1 MNQDYLL
8 DDDGDLLIANGDFVV
23 GPSDNQHIR
32 DILVSFQGEWK
43 QFPLIGAGIIT
54 AINSSEPHNQ
64 NNNAKDQLQSGGY
77 QLDRINIFIDDS
89 GKLQIQ
95 FPKGI
100 FYNAVSNQI

>member
-8 DDDGDLLIANGDFVV
+8 DDDGDLLIQDGDFVV
-23 GPSDNQHIR
+23 GTSDNQHIR

-54 AINSSEPHNQ
+54 AISSLNPHNQ
-64 NNNAKDQLQSGGY
+64 NNNAKAHLQSGGY
-77 QLDRINIFIDDS
+77 QLDLINIFTDES
-89 GKLQIQ
+89 GKLKIN

-100 FYNAVSNQI
+100 FYNAVSDQV